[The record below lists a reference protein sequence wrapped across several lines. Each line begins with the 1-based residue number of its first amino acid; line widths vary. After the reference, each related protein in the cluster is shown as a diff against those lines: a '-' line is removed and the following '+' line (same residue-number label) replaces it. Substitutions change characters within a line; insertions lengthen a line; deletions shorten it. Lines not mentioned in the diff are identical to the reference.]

1 MKRFSILLLAVAGCM
16 ATVSCSSDD
25 DANNNNDPNADIV
38 GTYRMTAQNS
48 PVAIDYDGNGTSSA
62 NMMTES
68 NCYNN
73 TVMTINADGTY
84 TSTYNGI
91 NISNGESTC
100 ASSQVTSGTWQRSGN
115 TLTATTTNGGTGT
128 NSWTWSAANGTMSRM
143 AANAQY
149 PSINSTTGDFE
160 YATGNVNYTYTM
172 Q

>member
-1 MKRFSILLLAVAGCM
+1 MKKISILLFAMAGCM

-25 DANNNNDPNADIV
+25 DANNNNNSNADIV

-48 PVAIDYDGNGTSSA
+48 PVAIDYDGNGTSSM

-68 NCYNN
+68 PCYNN

-91 NISNGESTC
+91 NISNGQSSC
-100 ASSQVTSGTWQRSGN
+100 ATSQVTSGTWQRTGN
-115 TLTATTTNGGTGT
+115 TLSATTTSGGSGT
-128 NSWTWSAANGTMSRM
+128 NSWTWNASNGTMSRM
-143 AANAQY
+143 QSNAQY
-149 PSINSTTGDFE
+149 PSINATTGDFE
-160 YATGNVNYTYTM
+160 YGTGNVNYVYTR